1 MSEIRDNF
9 IQSMDEST
17 SGIHALMAQT
27 FTLLKVLILSH
38 APKYPP
44 LETRLLRL
52 ASPQRPG
59 DPPAVLPVS
68 LDDASFIPRNE
79 NSRYDTPLGLAFQ

>member
-27 FTLLKVLILSH
+27 FTLLKVDSPFFIPLFNF
-38 APKYPP
+38 P
-44 LETRLLRL
+44 LET
-52 ASPQRPG
+52 
-59 DPPAVLPVS
+59 
-68 LDDASFIPRNE
+68 
-79 NSRYDTPLGLAFQ
+79 